1 MENYLRYFNYIL
13 FINIPSGY
21 KHQHFS
27 INNFHHTELHSSWL
41 QCVTDLTPYFGRKS
55 VQPPNT
61 PSDMAHI
68 TIMSGST
75 SLNNKHLRPDY
86 GKRDS
91 NSASC
96 QNIDRAGIDGQ
107 SPLGDPESLNTEQ
120 SCFQKHK
127 TKLYFGCIGIVV
139 ILTIV
144 LVVLALTGALDTNS
158 S

>member
-1 MENYLRYFNYIL
+1 M
-13 FINIPSGY
+13 
-21 KHQHFS
+21 
-27 INNFHHTELHSSWL
+27 
-41 QCVTDLTPYFGRKS
+41 TDLTPYFGRKTI
-55 VQPPNT
+55 QHPNT
-61 PSDMAHI
+61 SSDMAHI

-96 QNIDRAGIDGQ
+96 QNIDSAGIDGQ
-107 SPLGDPESLNTEQ
+107 SPLGDPESLNSGQ

-127 TKLYFGCIGIVV
+127 TKLYFCCIGLVV

>member
-1 MENYLRYFNYIL
+1 MRYFNYIL
-13 FINIPSGY
+13 YINIPSGY
-21 KHQHFS
+21 EHQHFP
-27 INNFHHTELHSSWL
+27 INTFHHTDLHSAWL
-41 QCVTDLTPYFGRKS
+41 QCVADLTPYFGRKT
-55 VQPPNT
+55 VQQPNIY
-61 PSDMAHI
+61 SDMAHI

-96 QNIDRAGIDGQ
+96 QNIDRAGMDGQ
-107 SPLGDPESLNTEQ
+107 SPLGDPESLNSGQ

-127 TKLYFGCIGIVV
+127 TKLYFGCIGLVV